1 MFFDMKSLISTKSRV
16 HLLTESAWCL
26 DIEQIN
32 IIIPNIFRDDIN
44 SVSNKKVKWAWE
56 YSTVII
62 EMLNNEYRM
71 NLLLFNKHSG
81 IQDLNLKREVNSKI
95 SKWCIYLHTI
105 VNFIIVASQNVNV
118 CSFKEKIVA

>member
-56 YSTVII
+56 YSTVIVK
-62 EMLNNEYRM
+62 MFNNEYRV
-71 NLLLFNKHSG
+71 NILLFNKRSG
-81 IQDLNLKREVNSKI
+81 MQGFNLNRKVNSKI
-95 SKWCIYLHTI
+95 SKCCIYLHTI
-105 VNFIIVASQNVNV
+105 VNFIIVTSQNVNV